1 MGRRGWWWSAWES
14 AEDWHRFR
22 VPAPQCPRISRA
34 FLEQEKCTLAPWV
47 YRQEYECEASETM
60 DQIFGYDVVMGAL
73 AADVPPLFT
82 PPSPGSSQDATSDGD
97 HGAVV
102 ALFGVALFGR

>member
-1 MGRRGWWWSAWES
+1 
-14 AEDWHRFR
+14 
-22 VPAPQCPRISRA
+22 
-34 FLEQEKCTLAPWV
+34 
-47 YRQEYECEASETM
+47 M